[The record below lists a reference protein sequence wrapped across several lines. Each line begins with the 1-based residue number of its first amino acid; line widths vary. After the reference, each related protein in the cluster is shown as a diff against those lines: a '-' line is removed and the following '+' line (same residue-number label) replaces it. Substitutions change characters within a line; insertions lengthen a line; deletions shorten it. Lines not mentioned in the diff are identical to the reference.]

1 MRPAVHDQ
9 HGFVTAVPSQRNVTV
24 SGTTTSLPPVA
35 NFTFSCV
42 QNVCTFD
49 GRTSTDENAP
59 TLTYSWNF
67 GQGSGSGPVP
77 DQDVH
82 EPGHLHR

>member
-1 MRPAVHDQ
+1 M
-9 HGFVTAVPSQRNVTV
+9 T
-24 SGTTTSLPPVA
+24 GTPTNLPPVA
-35 NFTFSCV
+35 NFTSSCA

-67 GQGSGSGPVP
+67 GNGSGSGPVP
-77 DQDVH
+77 TRTYTSA
-82 EPGHLHR
+82 GHLHRHPDGA